1 MAKMKIYEIVSS
13 MQRQFPDLQNKD
25 VVTLLQENGFDVKGS
40 QSVIEDDAIG
50 FLLKHAKEHLANLKK
65 SEHAKKKDTKKAETP
80 KKKEEKAENTSASE
94 KAAVKEKAKKE
105 EVKPEVKNTVE

>member
-25 VVTLLQENGFDVKGS
+25 VVTLLQENGFDVKNS
-40 QSVIEDDAIG
+40 QSTIEDDAIG

-65 SEHAKKKDTKKAETP
+65 SEPAKKKETQKKAETS
-80 KKKEEKAENTSASE
+80 KKKEEKAENTP
-94 KAAVKEKAKKE
+94 VKEKTAKE
-105 EVKPEVKNTVE
+105 REG

>member
-25 VVTLLQENGFDVKGS
+25 VVTLLQENGFDVRGS

-50 FLLKHAKEHLANLKK
+50 FC
-65 SEHAKKKDTKKAETP
+65 
-80 KKKEEKAENTSASE
+80 
-94 KAAVKEKAKKE
+94 
-105 EVKPEVKNTVE
+105 

>member
-65 SEHAKKKDTKKAETP
+65 SEHAKKKDTKKLLKHGRRLMMSLQRHFLQVLISTT
-80 KKKEEKAENTSASE
+80 TSS
-94 KAAVKEKAKKE
+94 
-105 EVKPEVKNTVE
+105 

>member
-50 FLLKHAKEHLANLKK
+50 FLLKHAKEHLANLKIQRRK
-65 SEHAKKKDTKKAETP
+65 KLQRKRRKKLKILLQVRKRQLKKRQKKKKLSRK
-80 KKKEEKAENTSASE
+80 
-94 KAAVKEKAKKE
+94 
-105 EVKPEVKNTVE
+105 

>member
-65 SEHAKKKDTKKAETP
+65 SEPAKKKDTKKAETP
-80 KKKEEKAENTSASE
+80 KKKEEKAE
-94 KAAVKEKAKKE
+94 K
-105 EVKPEVKNTVE
+105 